1 MRIGCLQFSPIRG
14 DFNATIN
21 KVDHLLSKISKGSI
35 SLLIMPEMTFPGYTF
50 TKNEIMDLIESKIQ
64 QKTIDWGIAFA
75 KTVSSFIQ
83 IGYPRVAS
91 DKEIYN
97 SVSLISPSGN
107 IVYTYD
113 KHFLFTAD
121 EAWASAG
128 EGFKTFDCHPFGKIG
143 PGICMDVNPFKFQA
157 SFDAFEFANFHV
169 RQGTRFVFLS
179 MAWLQSPYHTPK
191 SLINYW
197 IQRLEPLVNESI
209 KIKNPIIVVIC
220 NRNGTEGDSS
230 YGGSSCVLQFS
241 EGRITLMDHL
251 NTDDEMLLTVDLDH
265 FSGI

>member
-14 DFNATIN
+14 DFNATIK
-21 KVDHLLSKISKGSI
+21 KVEHLLSIKKGPI
-35 SLLIMPEMTFPGYTF
+35 SLLIMPEMSFPGYTF
-50 TKNEIMDLIESKIQ
+50 TKNEILDLIESKIQ
-64 QKTIDWGIAFA
+64 EKTIDWGIAFA
-75 KTVSSFIQ
+75 KREKSFIQ
-83 IGYPRVAS
+83 IGYPRVK
-91 DKEIYN
+91 DKDIFN
-97 SVSLISPSGN
+97 SVSLISPLGN

-128 EGFKTFDCHPFGKIG
+128 EGFKTFDCHPFGTIG

-157 SFDAFEFANFHV
+157 SFDAFEFANFHA
-169 RQGTRFVFLS
+169 RQGTRFVLLS
-179 MAWLQSPYHTPK
+179 MAWLQSPNHTPK
-191 SLINYW
+191 SLIYYW
-197 IQRLEPLVNESI
+197 IQRLEPLVNES
-209 KIKNPIIVVIC
+209 KKNPIIVVIC
-220 NRNGTEGDSS
+220 NRNGTEGDSI
-230 YGGSSCVLQFS
+230 YGGSSCVLRFS